1 MTTNDI
7 KTISEN
13 KKQKLVKYREK
24 NHEMSK
30 NKY

>member
-7 KTISEN
+7 KNISE
-13 KKQKLVKYREK
+13 KKKKLVKYREK